1 MTQSAPTRPSLSVAQ
16 WLLALLGLSGVVHTL
31 AVVFHWG
38 GEGNQ
43 VLMGDLI
50 SIPVSLLAAILLG
63 WVARQHSGTSYRPW
77 MLIALAALAYVAGDT
92 AWAYIELV
100 LGQDPFPSLADGF
113 YLLYPVLLLL
123 GFLLFPRTPL
133 KPLEALKLGLDVAI
147 IVLAVGVYA
156 WNTFLAHTIQSY
168 GSDWVSLW
176 VSLAY
181 PVMDLALLSLLLLL
195 MLGRHN
201 SNSVEVVFFMG
212 LGLASLVL
220 ADTLYNVQS
229 ATDSY
234 QSGTLMDTGWSWA
247 NVCFG
252 LAGYF
257 SLIPPKRWSQ
267 RLWLMFKPSKLAFY
281 TPYLAIGL
289 SYGLLIINQSV
300 MGLKE
305 FGVLLGAGLVT
316 LMVVVR
322 QTLAYVENARL
333 TNQLQAFSYELERR
347 VEERTRELEESRER
361 LIASEKLA
369 NMGKLTAGL
378 AHEINTPLAAAM
390 NHLLHARELADEY
403 QRSIG
408 AAQVTPEDHREIA
421 AELQTVLGE
430 TSRTLERLGEFI
442 RRVRNQGRN
451 PVSQA
456 STFDPLK
463 MALETLGM
471 LEQQAR
477 EAEVSL
483 HLEAPKEALTLYGEP
498 GRFSQILTNLVVNA
512 IHACEARR
520 AAEGSRVDIRLGL
533 QGGQFQLAVS
543 DNGSG
548 IPAEVRPRIFEPLF
562 TTKPE
567 GKGTGLGLSIIHD
580 IVKGHFGGEV
590 HFNTQPGRGTT
601 FVVEIPY
608 QPVEAVSG

>member
-16 WLLALLGLSGVVHTL
+16 WLLGLLVLSGVIHTL
-31 AVVFHWG
+31 AVVVRSG
-38 GEGNQ
+38 DSARQ
-43 VLMGDLI
+43 VIVGDTI
-50 SIPVSLLAAILLG
+50 NIPVSLLAASLLG
-63 WVARQHSGTSYRPW
+63 WVAWQQAGRSRKAW
-77 MLIALAALAYVAGDT
+77 LLMALAALAYAAGDT
-92 AWAYIELV
+92 TWAYIELV

-113 YLLYPVLLLL
+113 YLLYPLLLL
-123 GFLLFPRTPL
+123 GGFLLFPRTAL
-133 KPLEALKLGLDVAI
+133 SRLEALKLGLDVAI

-156 WNTFLAHTIQSY
+156 WNTFLAHAIESY

-181 PVMDLALLSLLLLL
+181 PVLDLALLSLLLLL
-195 MLGRHN
+195 LLGRHN
-201 SNSVEVVFFMG
+201 SNRVEVVLFMG
-212 LGLASLVL
+212 VGLALLVL
-220 ADTLYNVQS
+220 ADTLYNLQS

-234 QSGTLMDTGWSWA
+234 QSGTLMDTAWSWA

-252 LAGYF
+252 LAGYL
-257 SLIPPKRWSQ
+257 SLTPAKRWTQ
-267 RLWLMFKPSKLAFY
+267 RLWLIFRPSKLAFY

-289 SYGLLIINQSV
+289 SYGLLVINQTV

-305 FGVLLGAGLVT
+305 SGVLLGAGLVT
-316 LMVVVR
+316 LLVVVR
-322 QTLAYVENARL
+322 QTLAFVENARL
-333 TNQLQAFSYELERR
+333 TSQLQAFSYELERR

-390 NHLLHARELADEY
+390 NHLLHARELAEEY

-408 AAQVTPEDHREIA
+408 VAQVTPQDHREIA
-421 AELQTVLGE
+421 GELQTALGE
-430 TSRTLERLGEFI
+430 TNRTLERLGEFI
-442 RRVRNQGRN
+442 RKVRNQGRN
-451 PVSQA
+451 PLSQA

-463 MALETLGM
+463 ITLETLGM

-477 EAEVSL
+477 EAGVAL
-483 HLEAPKEALTLYGEP
+483 HLETPKEPLTLYGEP
-498 GRFSQILTNLVVNA
+498 GRFSQILTNLAVNA

-520 AAEGSRVDIRLGL
+520 AGEGSRVEIRLGL
-533 QGGQFQLAVS
+533 RDRCLQLAVS

-548 IPAEVRPRIFEPLF
+548 IPAEVQPKIFEPLF
-562 TTKPE
+562 TTKQE

-580 IVKGHFGGEV
+580 IVKGHFGGEI
-590 HFNTQPGRGTT
+590 HFDTQPGRGST
-601 FVVEIPY
+601 FMVEIPH
-608 QPVEAVSG
+608 QPGSEK